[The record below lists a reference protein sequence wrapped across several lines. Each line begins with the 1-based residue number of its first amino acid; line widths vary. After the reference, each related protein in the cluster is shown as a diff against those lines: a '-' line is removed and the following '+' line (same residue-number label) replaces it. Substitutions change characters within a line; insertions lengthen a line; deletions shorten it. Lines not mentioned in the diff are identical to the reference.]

1 VCQGVPPTAMKGKCK
16 PESIQC
22 VCVSGEIVSES
33 MGGDVG
39 GEENLTSVQ
48 RLRTETGL
56 TKVEPAK
63 NG

>member
-1 VCQGVPPTAMKGKCK
+1 
-16 PESIQC
+16 
-22 VCVSGEIVSES
+22 VSES

>member
-1 VCQGVPPTAMKGKCK
+1 V
-16 PESIQC
+16 C

-48 RLRTETGL
+48 RLRNRNRLNES
-56 TKVEPAK
+56 
-63 NG
+63 